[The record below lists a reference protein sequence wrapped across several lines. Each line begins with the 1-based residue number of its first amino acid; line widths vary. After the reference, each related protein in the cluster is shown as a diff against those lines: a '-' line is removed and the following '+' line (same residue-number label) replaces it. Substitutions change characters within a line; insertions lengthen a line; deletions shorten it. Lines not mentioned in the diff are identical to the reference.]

1 MVLVNLATAEDPHA
15 GAASNATSSPW
26 AAIESSDHEE
36 ISDEEM
42 VHSYKVMF
50 EKLVEALNENQ
61 DLQRQ
66 VSLLRNE

>member
-1 MVLVNLATAEDPHA
+1 MVLVGLAIAEDPHA

-26 AAIESSDHEE
+26 AATESSDDEE
-36 ISDEEM
+36 ISDKEM